1 MKVVQLTEQ
10 KQCLRLCKL
19 HNLQNARKAVY
30 TYVKVKR
37 TLDKLRGAV
46 LSYKVNG
53 LTEKRKGGGDP

>member
-19 HNLQNARKAVY
+19 HNLQTGEKSGFILW
-30 TYVKVKR
+30 KVKR

-46 LSYKVNG
+46 LSYGVNG
-53 LTEKRKGGGDP
+53 RKEKRKGGGDP